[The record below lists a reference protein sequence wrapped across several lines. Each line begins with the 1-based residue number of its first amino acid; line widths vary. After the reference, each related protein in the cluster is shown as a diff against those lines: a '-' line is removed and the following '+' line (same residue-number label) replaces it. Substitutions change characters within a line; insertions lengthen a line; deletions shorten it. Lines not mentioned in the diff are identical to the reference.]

1 MAPASDPA
9 LRRIYAI
16 MAHPAPPT
24 PTRPDA
30 APQDHGHP
38 SRDQLP
44 LKPGH
49 AAVVGLQ
56 WGDEGKG
63 KVVDLLTGLDASGG
77 GFDVVARYNGGANA
91 GHTVCVGDKKYAL
104 HLIPSGILHP
114 GKLNVLGNG
123 VVIDPEQVVKEI
135 TGLREQGLRLDDN
148 FVISDRGHVVMPYHK
163 DQDALQE
170 AAYTTPNALDQSVEG
185 IGTTGRGIGP
195 CYADKA
201 LRSTAVRMADLR
213 DFDRLRHQLHRI
225 VPIKN
230 ATLKALAD
238 YAGHQHSP
246 ITVDALLDWLRPL
259 AKQLLPHL
267 DDTATRLHR
276 EIAAGR
282 RILFEGANAT
292 LLDIDHGT
300 YPYVTSSNCSSLG
313 VHTGTGVAGHH
324 VTNIIG
330 IVKAYQ
336 TRVGG
341 GPMPTQLDDATG
353 DRIREV
359 GREYGTTT
367 GRPRRCGWL
376 DLVALR
382 YTATVSGA
390 TGLAI
395 MLLDVLAGLPELK
408 VCTAYRLDGQTLDRF
423 PADIDTLAHVEPIYQ
438 TLPGFGEDVTH
449 CTEFDQLPDAAVR
462 YLQFIEDFLGVP
474 VVMVSVGPKRS
485 QSIFK

>member
-1 MAPASDPA
+1 MSTTSTTTLTPA
-9 LRRIYAI
+9 
-16 MAHPAPPT
+16 
-24 PTRPDA
+24 A
-30 APQDHGHP
+30 ASGAAAGAMID
-38 SRDQLP
+38 RLN

-49 AAVVGLQ
+49 AAIVGLQ

-63 KVVDLLTGLDASGG
+63 KVVDLLTGLTSGG
-77 GFDVVARYNGGANA
+77 GFDVVVRYNGGANA
-91 GHTVCVGDKKYAL
+91 GHTVVVEDQKYAL
-104 HLIPSGILHP
+104 HLIPSGILYP
-114 GKLNVLGNG
+114 DKLNVLGNG

-135 TGLREQGLRLDDN
+135 IGLRKQNLTLEPQN
-148 FVISDRGHVVMPYHK
+148 FVISDRAHVVLPYHK
-163 DQDALQE
+163 VQDQLQE
-170 AAYTTPNALDQSVEG
+170 DAYTVPNALDQTVEG

-201 LRSTAVRMADLR
+201 LRSTAVRMSDLR
-213 DFDRLRHQLHRI
+213 DFEALRHKLHRI

-230 ATLKALAD
+230 ATLAALAQ
-238 YAGHQHSP
+238 YAGKDFEP
-246 ITVDALLDWLRPL
+246 VEVDALLAWLRPL
-259 AKQLLPHL
+259 AECLVPHL
-267 DDTATRLHR
+267 ADTATLLHQR
-276 EIAAGR
+276 IAAGQ

-324 VTNIIG
+324 VTNVIG

-376 DLVALR
+376 DLVALK

-390 TGLAI
+390 TGMGL

-408 VCTAYRLDGQTLDRF
+408 VCTGYEIDGKAITNF
-423 PADIDTLAHVEPIYQ
+423 PADTDDLAKVTPIYH
-438 TLPGFGEDVTH
+438 TLPGFAEDVTG
-449 CTEFDQLPDAAVR
+449 CRDYDSLPEAARGYLEFV
-462 YLQFIEDFLGVP
+462 EDFLGVP
-474 VVMVSVGPKRS
+474 IVMVSVGPKRS
-485 QSIFK
+485 QSIFR

>member
-1 MAPASDPA
+1 MAQRFPAEPFNPMANPA
-9 LRRIYAI
+9 PTVPSTHDADSRHAD
-16 MAHPAPPT
+16 HPAGQ
-24 PTRPDA
+24 RLHL
-30 APQDHGHP
+30 Q
-38 SRDQLP
+38 
-44 LKPGH
+44 PGH

-91 GHTVCVGDKKYAL
+91 GHTVCVGDQKYAL
-104 HLIPSGILHP
+104 HLIPSGILYP
-114 GKLNVLGNG
+114 DKLNVLGNG
-123 VVIDPEQVVKEI
+123 VVIDPQQVVKEI
-135 TGLREQGLRLDDN
+135 TGLREQGLRLADN
-148 FVISDRGHVVMPYHK
+148 FVISDRAHVVMPYHK
-163 DQDALQE
+163 AQDALQE
-170 AAYTTPNALDQSVEG
+170 AAYTTPNALDQTVEG

-213 DFDRLRHQLHRI
+213 DFDKLEHQLHRI

-238 YAGHQHSP
+238 YAGLDHHP
-246 ITVDALLDWLRPL
+246 VEVDALLDWLRPL
-259 AKQLLPHL
+259 AEQLLPHL

-324 VTNIIG
+324 VTNVIG

-359 GREYGTTT
+359 GHEYGTTT

-408 VCTAYRLDGQTLDRF
+408 VCTAYRIDGQTLDHF
-423 PADIDTLAHVEPIYQ
+423 PADVDTLARVEPVYH
-438 TLPGFGEDVTH
+438 TLPGFGQDVTH
-449 CTEFDQLPDAAVR
+449 CTDFDQLPAAAVD
-462 YLQFIEDFLGVP
+462 YLRFIEEFLGVP
-474 VVMVSVGPKRS
+474 VLMVSVGPKRS
-485 QSIFK
+485 QTIFK

>member
-1 MAPASDPA
+1 MPTTTNPPEHLPAS
-9 LRRIYAI
+9 
-16 MAHPAPPT
+16 
-24 PTRPDA
+24 A
-30 APQDHGHP
+30 AEVQDMIDRLH
-38 SRDQLP
+38 

-63 KVVDLLTGLDASGG
+63 KVVDLLTA

-91 GHTVCVGDKKYAL
+91 GHTVCVDDKKYAL
-104 HLIPSGILHP
+104 HLIPSGILYP
-114 GKLNVLGNG
+114 DKLNVLGNG

-135 TGLREQGLRLDDN
+135 NGLREQGLKLDDN
-148 FVISDRGHVVMPYHK
+148 FIISDRAHVVLPYHK
-163 DQDALQE
+163 IQDALQE
-170 AAYTTPNALDQSVEG
+170 AAYTRPNAMDQSVEG

-213 DFDRLRHQLHRI
+213 DLGQLEHQLHRI

-230 ATLKALAD
+230 ATLAALAD
-238 YAGHQHSP
+238 YADQPYQS
-246 ITVDALLDWLRPL
+246 ILVEDLLAWLRPL
-259 AKQLLPHL
+259 SEQLVPHL
-267 DDTATRLHR
+267 ADTATRLHGC
-276 EIAAGR
+276 IAKDQ

-324 VTNIIG
+324 VTNVIG

-376 DLVALR
+376 DLVALK

-408 VCTAYRLDGQTLDRF
+408 VCTAYRLDGQTIENF
-423 PADIDTLAHVEPIYQ
+423 PPDTDVLAQVQPVYE
-438 TLPGFGEDVTH
+438 TLPGFDQDVTD
-449 CTEFDQLPDAAVR
+449 CTNFDQLPEHAKR
-462 YLQFIEDFLGVP
+462 YLKFIEDFLATP

-485 QSIFK
+485 QSIFR

>member
-1 MAPASDPA
+1 MSNASASALDPQA
-9 LRRIYAI
+9 QAMLGR
-16 MAHPAPPT
+16 
-24 PTRPDA
+24 
-30 APQDHGHP
+30 
-38 SRDQLP
+38 LN

-63 KVVDLLTGLDASGG
+63 KVVDLLTA

-91 GHTVCVGDKKYAL
+91 GHTVCVGDQTYAL
-104 HLIPSGILHP
+104 HLIPSGILYP
-114 GKLNVLGNG
+114 DKLNVLGNG
-123 VVIDPEQVVKEI
+123 VVVDPEQVVKEI
-135 TGLREQGLRLDDN
+135 NALRGQGLKLDDN
-148 FVISDRGHVVMPYHK
+148 FLISDRAHVVMPYHK
-163 DQDALQE
+163 LQDTLQE
-170 AAYTTPNALDQSVEG
+170 AAVVKGKGGDANA

-201 LRSTAVRMADLR
+201 LRSTAIRVADLMDDAHLR
-213 DFDRLRHQLHRI
+213 DLLTA
-225 VPIKN
+225 VLAVKN
-230 ATLKALAD
+230 ATLAGLAA
-238 YAGHQHSP
+238 YAERDFTP
-246 ITVDALLDWLRPL
+246 IDLDATLAWLKPLAAVLRPHVTDSARL
-259 AKQLLPHL
+259 
-267 DDTATRLHR
+267 LHR
-276 EIAAGR
+276 EIAAGK

-300 YPYVTSSNCSSLG
+300 YPFVTSSNCSSLG

-324 VTNIIG
+324 VPNVIG

-341 GPMPTQLDDATG
+341 GPMPTELHDATG
-353 DRIREV
+353 ERIREV

-376 DLVALR
+376 DLVALK

-395 MLLDVLAGLPELK
+395 MLLDVLAGLDELK
-408 VCTAYRLDGQTLDRF
+408 VCTAYRLDGKVSDEF
-423 PADIDTLAHVEPIYQ
+423 PADARDLERVEPVYEV
-438 TLPGFGEDVTH
+438 LSGFAADVTEH
-449 CTEFDQLPDAAVR
+449 NDYASLPAEAHG
-462 YLQFIEDFLGVP
+462 YLKFIEDFIGVP

-485 QSIFK
+485 QSIFR

>member
-1 MAPASDPA
+1 MTTASVTDPK
-9 LRRIYAI
+9 
-16 MAHPAPPT
+16 
-24 PTRPDA
+24 A
-30 APQDHGHP
+30 AAAMLQ
-38 SRDQLP
+38 RLN

-63 KVVDLLTGLDASGG
+63 KVVDLLTA

-91 GHTVCVGDKKYAL
+91 GHTVVVDDKTYAL
-104 HLIPSGILHP
+104 HLIPSGILYP
-114 GKLNVLGNG
+114 DKLNVLGNG
-123 VVIDPEQVVKEI
+123 VVVDPEQVVKEI
-135 TGLREQGLRLDDN
+135 TGLRSQGLKLDEN
-148 FVISDRGHVVMPYHK
+148 FLISDRAHVVMPYHK
-163 DQDALQE
+163 LQDALQE
-170 AAYTTPNALDQSVEG
+170 AAVVKGEG
-185 IGTTGRGIGP
+185 GDAAAIGTTGRGIGP

-201 LRSTAVRMADLR
+201 LRSTAIRIADLLDADHLR
-213 DFDRLRHQLHRI
+213 ARLQAVLA
-225 VPIKN
+225 VKN
-230 ATLKALAD
+230 ATLAGLAA
-238 YAGHQHSP
+238 YAERP
-246 ITVDALLDWLRPL
+246 FEPMTVDAAMDWLAPLIEVIRPHVTDSARL
-259 AKQLLPHL
+259 
-267 DDTATRLHR
+267 LHR
-276 EIAAGR
+276 QIDAGK

-324 VTNIIG
+324 VSNVIG

-341 GPMPTQLDDATG
+341 GPMPTELHDATG
-353 DRIREV
+353 ERIREV

-376 DLVALR
+376 DLVALK

-395 MLLDVLAGLPELK
+395 MLLDVLAGLDELK
-408 VCTAYRLDGQTLDRF
+408 ICTAYTLDGQTSADF
-423 PADIDTLAHVEPIYQ
+423 PADARALERVEPVYE
-438 TLPGFGEDVTH
+438 TLPGFANDVTE
-449 CTEFDQLPDAAVR
+449 CTEFDRLPAEAHA
-462 YLQFIEDFLGVP
+462 YLKFIEDFIGVP

-485 QSIFK
+485 QSIFR